1 MDIHIVAPGD
11 TIASIAARYGVSPSR
26 LSYDNQLNEQSHLV
40 VGQALLVLRP
50 QLVHEVTPGDTPSSI
65 SSQYGISTL
74 ELLRNNPFLSA
85 QPYLVSGEYLIIRY
99 EGGKTGSIETDGY
112 AYPFIDR
119 PLLRQTLPYLTALS
133 IFSYGFTPE
142 GELIPV
148 DDAPLIAMAREFDT
162 RCVLVLTPFSDS
174 GSFDNNLV
182 TIVTNN
188 LEVQN
193 RVIEN
198 LLVTVAQK
206 PYQEVDVDFEFIRAE
221 DRIPYVNFVRNL
233 TQRMNAVGVTVSVAL
248 APKTSEDQP
257 GLLYEGIDYRLLGEA
272 ANTVLLMTYEWG
284 YAFGPPMAVAPIP
297 QVRDVLD
304 YAVSEIPPERISM
317 GIPNYGYDWPL
328 PFIRG
333 VTEAENIGNHEA
345 VEIAAINNV
354 SIQYDEISQAP
365 FFEYTRDGI
374 SHIVW
379 FEDVRS
385 IQAKLD
391 LVDEYGFRGV
401 DYWQLMRPFRQ
412 NWLLVNYLYHII
424 R

>member
-40 VGQALLVLRP
+40 VGQALLVLKP
-50 QLVHEVTPGDTPSSI
+50 ELIHEVVPGDTPSSI
-65 SSQYGISTL
+65 SSQYGISAL
-74 ELLRNNPFLSA
+74 ELLRNNPFLSN

-99 EGGKTGSIETDGY
+99 DGEKTGNMETDGY
-112 AYPFIDR
+112 AYPFINR

-148 DDAPLIAMAREFDT
+148 DDAPLISMAQEFDT
-162 RCVLVLTPFSDS
+162 RCVLVLTPFSAS
-174 GSFDNNLV
+174 GTFDNNLV
-182 TIVTNN
+182 TLVTNN

-198 LLVTVAQK
+198 LLLTVAQK

-221 DRIPYVNFVRNL
+221 DRIPYVEFVRNL
-233 TQRMNAVGVTVSVAL
+233 TRRMNAVGVMVSVAL
-248 APKTSEDQP
+248 VPKVSADQP

-284 YAFGPPMAVAPIP
+284 YTYGPPMAVAPIP
-297 QVRDVLD
+297 QVRQVLN
-304 YAVSEIPPERISM
+304 YAVSEITPAKISM

-328 PFIRG
+328 PFVRG
-333 VTEAENIGNHEA
+333 VTEAANIGNHEA
-345 VEIAAINNV
+345 IEIAALNNAA
-354 SIQYDEISQAP
+354 IQYDDISQAP
-365 FFEYTRDGI
+365 FFEYTRDGVG
-374 SHIVW
+374 HIVW

-385 IQAKLD
+385 ILAKLN
-391 LVDEYGFRGV
+391 LVTEYGFRGV

-412 NWLLVNYLYHII
+412 NWLLVNYLFNIL